1 MNTEK
6 NSKAE
11 EYGRAGLSSAR
22 RTDCTLSGAV
32 STPAPH
38 PLEISFGNHSNPNS
52 LTSRREFLWRFGG
65 GLGGIALAHLLG
77 EQQLLAAG
85 AASGDAVQG
94 VLGGKWHHPPR
105 AKRVIQLFMNGGASQ
120 MDLFDYKPELLKRH
134 GEKFEPA
141 GGARV
146 EAATSEPGKV
156 LKPVFEFKQHGQC
169 GRWVSSLLPHTA
181 TCVDEIAFLMA
192 MTSRTNVHGP
202 GSYLMNT
209 GFLLPGFP
217 SFGAWASYAL
227 GCETDN
233 LPAFVV
239 LPDARGL
246 PYNQKGNFSAGFLPV
261 THQGTIIN
269 AGGATPIPDLRAPAG
284 TKYITEPAERDGLKL
299 LEKINRSHLAA
310 NEGDSRLEARIKAYE
325 LAAKMQLSAPE
336 AFDIGSESEPT
347 RKLYGLDDKVTE
359 EFGRRCLTARR
370 LVERGV
376 RFVQVWSGAGG
387 PTNNWDNHASIAKE
401 LPPMCAATDK
411 PVAALLKDLK
421 ARGLLNDTVVLWST
435 EFGRMPFSQGSDG
448 RDHNGGT
455 FVGWMAGAGVK
466 GGVANGQSDEW
477 SWKAAEHAATTY
489 DFHATVLHL
498 LGINHEK
505 LTFRH
510 DGADRRL
517 TDVHGE
523 VIREVLA

>member
-1 MNTEK
+1 MNQQRQSTE
-6 NSKAE
+6 
-11 EYGRAGLSSAR
+11 
-22 RTDCTLSGAV
+22 
-32 STPAPH
+32 
-38 PLEISFGNHSNPNS
+38 LE
-52 LTSRREFLWRFGG
+52 LATSRREFLWRFGG

-77 EQQLLAAG
+77 QHGLLAAD
-85 AASGDAVQG
+85 SSAVRTVVPG
-94 VLGGKWHHPPR
+94 LLDKPHHPPR

-120 MDLFDYKPELLKRH
+120 MDLFDYKPELFKRH
-134 GEKFEPA
+134 GEKFEPG

-156 LKPVFEFKQHGQC
+156 LKPAFEFKQHGQC

-181 TCVDEIAFLMA
+181 TCVDDMAFLMA

-217 SFGAWASYAL
+217 CFGSWVSYAL

-233 LPAFVV
+233 LPAFIA

-269 AGGATPIPDLRAPAG
+269 PSAGSSIADLHAPA
-284 TKYITEPAERDGLKL
+284 TAKYITTDAERDGLAL
-299 LEKINRSHLAA
+299 LKKMNGAHLAA
-310 NEGDSRLEARIKAYE
+310 NAGDSRLEARIQAYE

-336 AFDIGSESEPT
+336 AFAIAGETETT

-359 EFGRRCLTARR
+359 DFGRRCLTARR

-376 RFVQVWSGAGG
+376 RFVQIWSGAAG
-387 PTNNWDNHASIAKE
+387 PTNNWDNHASIPKE

-421 ARGLLNDTVVLWST
+421 ARGLLEDTLVLWST

-455 FVGWMAGAGVK
+455 FVGWIAGAGVK
-466 GGVANGQSDEW
+466 GGVAYGQSDEW

-498 LGINHEK
+498 LGIDHEK

-510 DGADRRL
+510 NGADRRL